1 MEAIVEEI
9 KHITSN
15 PKYKNRSIGVVSLIG
30 AKQAYE
36 IQTRLLSELGEETYL
51 EHKIFCGDASNF
63 QGKEKD
69 IMFLSMVVGA
79 KQGTAMTKLEFEQRF
94 NVALSRARDR
104 MYLYRSIEETDLQN
118 TDDLKLKVIQHF
130 KNPMPNMYEN
140 IKDNL
145 ELCDSGFER
154 DVYKRLDDLGYLVRP
169 QVSVG
174 GYSID
179 LVVEGG
185 HDKRLAIELD
195 GDRYHTAENWLND
208 WNRQRTLERVGWIFW
223 RCWGS
228 DYLLDSDGCIQDLIN
243 RLESLG
249 IKPTD
254 DKKIDNS
261 FTEHRIYNIINKS
274 LS

>member
-1 MEAIVEEI
+1 MSTI
-9 KHITSN
+9 
-15 PKYKNRSIGVVSLIG
+15 
-30 AKQAYE
+30 
-36 IQTRLLSELGEETYL
+36 LG
-51 EHKIFCGDASNF
+51 SF
-63 QGKEKD
+63 Q
-69 IMFLSMVVGA
+69 
-79 KQGTAMTKLEFEQRF
+79 
-94 NVALSRARDR
+94 
-104 MYLYRSIEETDLQN
+104 SIEETDLQN

>member
-104 MYLYRSIEETDLQN
+104 MYLYRSIEETDLQPPAFHQQQYIAESTAGN
-118 TDDLKLKVIQHF
+118 ASARHQEQASHYQNNF
-130 KNPMPNMYEN
+130 SP
-140 IKDNL
+140 
-145 ELCDSGFER
+145 
-154 DVYKRLDDLGYLVRP
+154 YL
-169 QVSVG
+169 
-174 GYSID
+174 
-179 LVVEGG
+179 
-185 HDKRLAIELD
+185 
-195 GDRYHTAENWLND
+195 
-208 WNRQRTLERVGWIFW
+208 
-223 RCWGS
+223 
-228 DYLLDSDGCIQDLIN
+228 
-243 RLESLG
+243 
-249 IKPTD
+249 
-254 DKKIDNS
+254 
-261 FTEHRIYNIINKS
+261 
-274 LS
+274 

>member
-1 MEAIVEEI
+1 
-9 KHITSN
+9 
-15 PKYKNRSIGVVSLIG
+15 
-30 AKQAYE
+30 
-36 IQTRLLSELGEETYL
+36 
-51 EHKIFCGDASNF
+51 
-63 QGKEKD
+63 
-69 IMFLSMVVGA
+69 
-79 KQGTAMTKLEFEQRF
+79 
-94 NVALSRARDR
+94 
-104 MYLYRSIEETDLQN
+104 
-118 TDDLKLKVIQHF
+118 
-130 KNPMPNMYEN
+130 MYEN